1 MFNNFDDDFSTG
13 MTNPIFKIMGEMGSP
28 IIEEEIQ
35 NHKNKLN
42 NLITKL
48 INTHNIDNETS
59 INNEIKN
66 ETEFLSSLF
75 KIKRNEL
82 NQKNNN
88 ININPMQQQMGQ
100 MGQMNPQMG
109 QMNPQ
114 MMDNNGM
121 DMQQQMMQQQMIQQ
135 QMMQQQMMQ
144 QQQMLQQQMMQQ
156 QQMMAAQAAQA
167 QQAEMKNILNKPIKT
182 GMCVIFRQSGLPDD
196 SPKNEPI
203 FIYGCY
209 PDQKVSSIIEQYRS
223 KSGDYSSKKF
233 IFNAK
238 NLSPLL
244 TVAEAGISNNANIF
258 VVKTK

>member
-1 MFNNFDDDFSTG
+1 
-13 MTNPIFKIMGEMGSP
+13 
-28 IIEEEIQ
+28 
-35 NHKNKLN
+35 
-42 NLITKL
+42 
-48 INTHNIDNETS
+48 
-59 INNEIKN
+59 
-66 ETEFLSSLF
+66 
-75 KIKRNEL
+75 
-82 NQKNNN
+82 
-88 ININPMQQQMGQ
+88 MQQQMGQ

-114 MMDNNGM
+114 MMDNNDM
-121 DMQQQMMQQQMIQQ
+121 DMQQ

-144 QQQMLQQQMMQQ
+144 QQMMQQQMMQQQMMQQQMMQQ

-167 QQAEMKNILNKPIKT
+167 QQAAMQNILNNPIKT

-196 SPKNEPI
+196 SPENEPI
-203 FIYGCY
+203 FIYDCY

-223 KSGDYSSKKF
+223 KSGDYDSSKKF